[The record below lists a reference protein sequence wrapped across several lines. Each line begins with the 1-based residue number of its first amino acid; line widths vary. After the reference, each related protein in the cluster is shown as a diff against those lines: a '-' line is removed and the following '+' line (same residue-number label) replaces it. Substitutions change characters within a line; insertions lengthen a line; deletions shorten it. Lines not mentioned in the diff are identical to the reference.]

1 MTARHAYERLA
12 AQLSQEFA
20 RGLWQTGDPLPSE
33 HALARAYRVSR
44 RTVRQALELLQQEGV
59 ISKAQG
65 RCTIYRERA
74 VSWRA
79 GKPVD
84 FLSAA
89 REAGYRP
96 STRLVSST
104 RRISTL
110 SEARALQ
117 LNLDEQVL
125 EICRIRLLEGHPVAY
140 QVSLIPD
147 DLSDLLEVDK
157 LQKRSLYEVL
167 RTILRDDLFVA
178 RERVSL
184 ITATPREASV
194 LSAPEGSPLL
204 RLERLVVDGMG
215 RPIEYS
221 DAALEASF
229 FRLQHES
236 PNGSREVF
244 P

>member
-1 MTARHAYERLA
+1 MVAGHAYQRLA
-12 AQLSQEFA
+12 AELHREFV
-20 RGLWQTGDPLPSE
+20 RGLWQTGDRLPSE
-33 HALARAYRVSR
+33 TALARAYRVSR

-65 RCTIYRERA
+65 RYTIYRERA

-79 GKPVD
+79 GKPLD

-110 SEARALQ
+110 SEAKALQ
-117 LNLDEQVL
+117 LDLDERVL
-125 EICRIRLLEGHPVAY
+125 EICRIRLLEGHPVAF
-140 QVSLIPD
+140 QVSLLPD
-147 DLSDLLEVDK
+147 AFTSHLKVDQLK
-157 LQKRSLYEVL
+157 KASLYAVL
-167 RTILRDDLFVA
+167 RTALQNDLFVA

-184 ITATPREASV
+184 INATAREATA
-194 LSAPEGSPLL
+194 LATYEGAPLL
-204 RLERLVVDGMG
+204 RLERLVVDGTG
-215 RPIEYS
+215 RPVEYS

-236 PNGSREVF
+236 PACSRDVF